1 MAIFK
6 DDIPDFLSK
15 NIELYTHREHT
26 MYAKFLDKKPS
37 FVTYYH
43 INKIESKTDKGL
55 KTVEVINGNRS
66 PIKYNKITKFPI
78 YGIEEIVLQLEDTEY
93 GLDSD
98 YTGEGVILPNTIH
111 PTADDYFTIDYL
123 EKKYTFRVIEYQ
135 YDTIHSNSYY
145 KISFTIRGVDIDI
158 YHKIESQ
165 VVKTYNCIFDNIG
178 TENKCLIEESVVGE
192 LKYISDLIETMKK
205 EYINLFYVGKYN
217 ALLFYNT
224 TEEILYD
231 ANLAAF
237 CNKNE
242 IFNDSN
248 ELDTYLFYEELRDYF
263 PASYSRSIYDRMEH
277 SDIEDIDE
285 LDKYFNFEPAV
296 STTSVFEYWDDMR
309 IKYIIYY
316 NGPESMFK
324 DNNSPYLDLELI
336 DALKKNDSSIITK
349 NLSLIVYTYL
359 TSGSGDYLLSVIKNV
374 IKSNHYRYTFYNY
387 IFIPLVVYCLRQ
399 LYKTLSSYEEN
410 PYYTDSFVEYNPENV

>member
-1 MAIFK
+1 MAVFK
-6 DDIPDFLSK
+6 DVPDFLMN
-15 NIELYTHREHT
+15 NIELHTHREHT

-55 KTVEVINGNRS
+55 KNVEVINGNRS
-66 PIKYNKITKFPI
+66 PIKYNKITTFPL
-78 YGIEEIVLQLEDTEY
+78 YGIEEIILQLEDTDY

-98 YTGEGVILPNTIH
+98 YTGDAVILPNTIH

-123 EKKYTFRVIEYQ
+123 EKRYTFRVIEYQ

-145 KISFTIRGVDIDI
+145 KISFTLRGVDIDI
-158 YHKIESQ
+158 FDKLENQ
-165 VVKTYNCIFDNIG
+165 VVKTYKCIFDNIG
-178 TENKCLIEESVVGE
+178 TEDRCLIEESMVGE
-192 LKYISDLIETMKK
+192 LKYISDLIENMKK

-217 ALLFYNT
+217 SLLFYNT

-237 CNKNE
+237 CNKTE
-242 IFNDSN
+242 IFNDSG

-277 SDIEDIDE
+277 SDIEDLDE
-285 LDKYFNFEPAV
+285 LDMYYNFEPAV

-316 NGPESMFK
+316 NSPESMFK
-324 DNNSPYLDLELI
+324 EKNDVYIDLDLI
-336 DALKKNDSSIITK
+336 KALKDENTKPILK
-349 NLSLIVYTYL
+349 NLSLIVYTFL
-359 TSGSGDYLLSVIKNV
+359 KDGAGNKLLEVVKNV
-374 IKSNHYRYTFYNY
+374 LKSKHYRYTFYNY
-387 IFIPLVVYCLRQ
+387 IFIPLTVYCLRQ
-399 LYKTLSSYEEN
+399 LYKTLSSYEES